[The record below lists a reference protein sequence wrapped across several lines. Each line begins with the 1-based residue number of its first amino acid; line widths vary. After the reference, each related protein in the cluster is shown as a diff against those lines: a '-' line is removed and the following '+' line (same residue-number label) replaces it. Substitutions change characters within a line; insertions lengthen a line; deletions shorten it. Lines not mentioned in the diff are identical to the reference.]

1 METETTEEKKV
12 TTKQIVHNV
21 SEEQK
26 ATLQKLKTDY
36 NLTDK
41 GVIALLLEVAFNN
54 QVGLMPDDEGNTVEV
69 DTFAVV
75 VKGLGL
81 AKKEKVEKV
90 LLTDDEKL
98 ARREARKL
106 ERKQKKL
113 EAALAELTAQA
124 ARNPIE
130 DEDDAPEPLV
140 VG

>member
-1 METETTEEKKV
+1 
-12 TTKQIVHNV
+12 VHNV

-124 ARNPIE
+124 AGNTIE

>member
-1 METETTEEKKV
+1 METETTEKKV

-26 ATLQKLKTDY
+26 ETLQQLKTDY

-54 QVGLMPDDEGNTVEV
+54 QVGLMPDEDGNTVEV

-113 EAALAELTAQA
+113 EAALAELTAKA
-124 ARNPIE
+124 SENPVE